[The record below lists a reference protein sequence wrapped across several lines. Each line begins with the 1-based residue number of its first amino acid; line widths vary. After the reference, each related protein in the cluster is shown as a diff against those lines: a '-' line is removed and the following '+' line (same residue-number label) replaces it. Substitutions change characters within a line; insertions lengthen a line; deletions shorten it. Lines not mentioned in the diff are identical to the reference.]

1 MFNSPQQILVN
12 EYYPG
17 QSFSDPIL
25 NETASYTSQ
34 VSVTCNKPAML
45 FYLTKPAYVQIFIDK
60 LNEMQNAR
68 LKLVSENFSPFNSWE
83 ETRLKNLLMNA
94 RERVLN
100 ADECLIREQQAQP
113 YIYLLVSGKLR
124 VERKVKVESL
134 NYWPDAATKDWV
146 EKKVTSDVLFKVS
159 EILPMKMFGEREC
172 IYEYANPV

>member
-68 LKLVSENFSPFNSWE
+68 LKLVSDNFSPFNSWE
-83 ETRLKNLLMNA
+83 ETRLKNLLMSA
-94 RERVLN
+94 KERVLN
-100 ADECLIREQQAQP
+100 ADECLIREQ
-113 YIYLLVSGKLR
+113 
-124 VERKVKVESL
+124 
-134 NYWPDAATKDWV
+134 
-146 EKKVTSDVLFKVS
+146 
-159 EILPMKMFGEREC
+159 
-172 IYEYANPV
+172 